1 MPHYAYFR
9 NHCTSGRCAYF
20 RLSHVRTAFASLRRE
35 SACIFSH
42 TTPVW
47 LSLCAGLSGLRG
59 RVLVGV
65 LGRGSFFILFQ
76 SPNSHITSR
85 SQGGHS
91 VSDTSTRFSP
101 TALPPSSTIESSC
114 VHRCGRVLIARCRT
128 WYRPLRAASPVCPSD
143 PSRRSPWSS
152 APPAPRPAAPP
163 PRPCCHLGCHG
174 ARYVRA

>member
-1 MPHYAYFR
+1 MSSWDVVGPARNIFIYAKKGPR
-9 NHCTSGRCAYF
+9 RKGGARATASDPGGRA
-20 RLSHVRTAFASLRRE
+20 RARSLS
-35 SACIFSH
+35 
-42 TTPVW
+42 
-47 LSLCAGLSGLRG
+47 
-59 RVLVGV
+59 VGV
-65 LGRGSFFILFQ
+65 SPVSAAAFSWACWAGAVFILFQ

-101 TALPPSSTIESSC
+101 TALPPSSTISC

>member
-1 MPHYAYFR
+1 MSSWDVVGPARNIFIYAKKGPR
-9 NHCTSGRCAYF
+9 RKGGARA
-20 RLSHVRTAFASLRRE
+20 TASDPGARARAL
-35 SACIFSH
+35 
-42 TTPVW
+42 W
-47 LSLCAGLSGLRG
+47 LSLWGSSPEVSAAAAAFSWAGA
-59 RVLVGV
+59 V
-65 LGRGSFFILFQ
+65 FILFQ

>member
-1 MPHYAYFR
+1 MGRRGAGAKYIYICEKRAKAQGGRAR
-9 NHCTSGRCAYF
+9 NRKRPGGARA
-20 RLSHVRTAFASLRRE
+20 RALSVLS
-35 SACIFSH
+35 
-42 TTPVW
+42 W

>member
-1 MPHYAYFR
+1 MSSWDVVGPARNIFIYAKKGPR
-9 NHCTSGRCAYF
+9 RKGGARATASDPGGRA
-20 RLSHVRTAFASLRRE
+20 RALS
-35 SACIFSH
+35 
-42 TTPVW
+42 PW